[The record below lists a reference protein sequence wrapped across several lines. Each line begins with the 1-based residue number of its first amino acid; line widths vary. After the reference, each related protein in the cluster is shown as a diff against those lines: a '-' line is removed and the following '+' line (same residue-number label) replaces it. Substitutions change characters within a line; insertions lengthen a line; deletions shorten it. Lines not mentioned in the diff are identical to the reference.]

1 VRAIKIATTYYL
13 EQNPLTLQNSA
24 QPVRVLLN
32 EKSQTFGSDLSPLE
46 KMRRMAICGRKPLP
60 QQTES

>member
-1 VRAIKIATTYYL
+1 MRAIKIATTYYL
-13 EQNPLTLQNSA
+13 EQNPQPLQNSA

-32 EKSQTFGSDLSPLE
+32 ENSQSFGADLSPLE
-46 KMRRMAICGRKPLP
+46 KMRRMAICGRRPLP

>member
-13 EQNPLTLQNSA
+13 QQNPPISHNSA
-24 QPVRVLLN
+24 QPVRVLLS
-32 EKSQTFGSDLSPLE
+32 EKTQTFGSDLSPVE

>member
-1 VRAIKIATTYYL
+1 MKAIKIATTYYL
-13 EQNPLTLQNSA
+13 QQAPQNSA
-24 QPVRVLLN
+24 QPVHVLVN

-60 QQTES
+60 QQTEG